1 MSHTH
6 LDKIKAVNLGSF
18 YTPAFIVQIAQQML
32 LNALDKAHIS
42 PKDCTLLDSSC
53 GYGNFLDFD
62 NCNKAIK
69 NPKDFTDFAL
79 KIGIDIDKKAIDIAT
94 HTFATKATK
103 NPPLFLHQNALLSVN
118 RKTFKIP
125 PNAPLAIIGNPPY
138 NDKTSIVQKH
148 IKDKTYAL
156 DSALKRRD
164 IGASFLLSFVELQ
177 ADFICVLH
185 PLSYLIKEANFKSL
199 KRFFTHYTLIDSL
212 IISSQIFCP
221 NSTSFFPIIIALY
234 ERKSNAL
241 DFANVKNHRFHTIE
255 GKTFALND
263 FDFIGRYIDKYPN
276 KSRVSDKERVALFY
290 TLRDINALRR
300 SKTFLDKPTT
310 NAINVPQEK
319 YSLYCYVDVFKQMI
333 GRVPYYLG
341 NCDILIDFMAF
352 KALEG
357 EFIECA
363 KSKIITPKI
372 TQYFANL
379 LGEHY
384 ENS

>member
-18 YTPAFIVQIAQQML
+18 YTPTFIVQIAQQML
-32 LNALDKAHIS
+32 LNALKIAHIS
-42 PKDCTLLDSSC
+42 PKDCALLDSSC

-62 NCNKAIK
+62 NCDKAIK
-69 NPKDFTDFAL
+69 NLSDFTDFAL

-94 HTFATKATK
+94 KAINTPK
-103 NPPLFLHQNALLSVN
+103 NPPLFIHQNALLSVN

-125 PNAPLAIIGNPPY
+125 LNAPLAIIGNPPY

-156 DSALKRRD
+156 DSALKHRD

-185 PLSYLIKEANFKSL
+185 PLSYLIKETNFKSL
-199 KRFFTHYTLIDSL
+199 KRFFTQYALIDSL

-234 ERKSNAL
+234 EKKSNAL
-241 DFANVKNHRFHTIE
+241 DFANIKNHTFKTIE
-255 GKTFALND
+255 GKSFALNG

-276 KSRVSDKERVALFY
+276 KSRVSDKDRIALFY

-333 GRVPYYLG
+333 RRVPYYLG
-341 NCDILIDFMAF
+341 NCDILIDFVAF

-357 EFIECA
+357 EFVKCA

-372 TQYFANL
+372 TRYFENL